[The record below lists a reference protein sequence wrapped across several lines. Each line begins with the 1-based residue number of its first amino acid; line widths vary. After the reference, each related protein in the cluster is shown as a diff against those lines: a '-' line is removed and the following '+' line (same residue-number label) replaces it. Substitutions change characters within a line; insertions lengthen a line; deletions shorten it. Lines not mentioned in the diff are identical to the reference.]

1 MAMRRSKTW
10 NSILLVVALVAPG
23 SLGELWAVIHPD
35 NFRRGHP
42 ECITLRVV
50 ACHLDESQDISK
62 VSLAAKVIEVFRT
75 TTELK
80 PGDLILITY
89 QQDHK
94 KAKKDRAE
102 INELAAKGIIGGQVF
117 SFPPAL
123 KSGDVRV
130 AHLAKAKSQNT
141 SGSVYTPQAHQYS
154 FELGS
159 AKSKYRK

>member
-1 MAMRRSKTW
+1 MTMRRSKTW
-10 NSILLVVALVAPG
+10 RSILSVVALGAPG

-42 ECITLRVV
+42 ECISLRVA
-50 ACHLDESQDISK
+50 ACHLEESPDISK
-62 VSLAAKVIEVFRT
+62 VSIAAKVIEVFRT
-75 TTELK
+75 TTDLK

-102 INELAAKGIIGGQVF
+102 IDKLAAKGVIGGQVF
-117 SFPPAL
+117 SFPPTL

-141 SGSVYTPQAHQYS
+141 SGSVYTPQAHQHS
-154 FELGS
+154 FEPES